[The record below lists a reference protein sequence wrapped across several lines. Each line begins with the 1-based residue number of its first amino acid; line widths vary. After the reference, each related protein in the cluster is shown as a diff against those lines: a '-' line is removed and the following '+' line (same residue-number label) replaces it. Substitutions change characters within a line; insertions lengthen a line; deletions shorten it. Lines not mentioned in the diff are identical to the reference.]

1 MAKQALSWKRAGA
14 IGWRDLKSAP
24 AKFGFVVLSVAVGVA
39 ALVGVRGFSE
49 SFRRTLSLE
58 ARSLMAGDLSA
69 RIFHQP
75 TGDETRKIAGIEK
88 QGAGGIRLTWVTEA
102 VSMASVA
109 PDPVPLLVSLKAVD
123 PDEYPYYGTA
133 ELEPAIGLKQALDGD
148 SAVVAEEFLIRL
160 NARVGQTLRLG
171 GRSFRISAMLKQEPD
186 RISAGAGWGPRVMI
200 SQAALA
206 RTGLLAPGSRVSERL
221 LVKLP
226 EKLAAGVSIG
236 AEAEAVRK
244 QVEEAL
250 PDAQV
255 MDFKEGNPGLSQG
268 LDNATAIL
276 SLICLVAMVLG
287 AIGVAMAMHAHL
299 EQRMDMLA
307 ILKAVG
313 AGSGDLLRIFLLQT
327 LGLGLA
333 GGLLGVAA
341 GLGVMAVLPAVFG
354 KLLPVE
360 AQLEFPWRSVAAGLG
375 TGLLTTLLFCLPPL
389 LDVRNVRPVLVLR
402 RLVEQGPGGN
412 VEEWIERPLI
422 SRILERLSPTF
433 LLRIISGVYAW
444 SVSWAVPLLWFSLP
458 KFALRALAQIVRWL
472 KVMRAHV
479 DAWLAGWWA
488 RRLQLGIS
496 VLVVVALGG
505 IAWALSD
512 SVTVGWRFALY
523 FAIALVVL
531 LVLAAVS
538 LRTLR
543 FLLDRVRLRLP
554 SSLRHGL
561 ANLYRPG
568 NQSAAVLAAL
578 GTGVML
584 ILAVFLM
591 QAALLR
597 DIRETASP
605 KLPNIFL
612 VDVTTDEVAG
622 VKDFFQ
628 HQAGVSQALD
638 LMPVVTGRFISLNGK
653 PVEQMKEQHFP
664 RRMLESAEL
673 SWADAAP
680 AGDKLTQGKWWTDA
694 EAAELAMGEGVAL
707 RLHLGVGSVVELEVG
722 ESVRKLKVAAIYRAD
737 GNHLGARIQF
747 VLPSGQ
753 LKDQQ
758 ATWYGGA
765 HIDPKQVAGME
776 RALFAAFPTVTVINL
791 ADVLERIESVI
802 NQITF
807 VVRFLAGFSI
817 FAGLA
822 ILASSIAST
831 RFRRMQEAVV
841 LKTLGATRMRIVRT
855 FSVEFS
861 VLGLLAGSVGVVFA
875 NLLTRVLLRK
885 LEVGFHI
892 EWLATLIALVG
903 TAVLATATGWIASYR
918 ILGLRPLEV
927 LREE

>member
-1 MAKQALSWKRAGA
+1 MAKRALSWKRAGA

-24 AKFGFVVLSVAVGVA
+24 GKFGFVVLSVAVGVA

-49 SFRRTLSLE
+49 SFRRTLSAE

-69 RIFHQP
+69 RLFHEP
-75 TGDETRKIAGIEK
+75 TAEEKGKIAAIAKESG
-88 QGAGGIRLTWVTEA
+88 QTGIRSTWTTET
-102 VSMASVA
+102 VSMASVP
-109 PDPVPLLVSLKAVD
+109 PDPMPLLVSLKAVD
-123 PDEYPYYGTA
+123 PAEYPYYGTA
-133 ELEPAIGLKQALDGD
+133 ELEPAMSLERALDGD

-160 NARVGQTLRLG
+160 NAHVGQTLRLG
-171 GRSFRISAMLKQEPD
+171 GRSFQIAAVLKQEPD
-186 RISAGAGWGPRVMI
+186 RMGSGAGLGPRVMI
-200 SQAALA
+200 SQAALQ
-206 RTGLLAPGSRVSERL
+206 RTGLIAPGSRASQRL
-221 LVKLP
+221 LMKLP
-226 EKLAAGVSIG
+226 ESAPSRLTGKAA
-236 AEAEAVRK
+236 AAVDPVAMRK
-244 QVEEAL
+244 QLEEAL

-255 MDFKEGNPGLSQG
+255 MDFREGNPALSRG
-268 LDNATAIL
+268 LDNATAVL

-313 AGSGDLLRIFLLQT
+313 AGSADLLHIFLLQT

-333 GGLLGVAA
+333 GGVLGVAA
-341 GLGVMAVLPAVFG
+341 GVAVMAALPAVFG
-354 KLLPVE
+354 KLLPVH
-360 AQLEFPWRSVAAGLG
+360 AVLEFPWRSAAAGLG

-389 LDVRNVRPVLVLR
+389 LDVRAVRPVLVLR
-402 RLVEQGPGGN
+402 RLVEQ
-412 VEEWIERPLI
+412 EQE
-422 SRILERLSPTF
+422 
-433 LLRIISGVYAW
+433 GVGAW
-444 SVSWAVPLLWFSLP
+444 
-458 KFALRALAQIVRWL
+458 FAR
-472 KVMRAHV
+472 
-479 DAWLAGWWA
+479 WWA
-488 RRLQLGIS
+488 RRLQLGLSIV
-496 VLVVVALGG
+496 VLAALGG

-512 SVTVGWRFALY
+512 SFDVGWRFAL
-523 FAIALVVL
+523 FVAIALVAL
-531 LVLAAVS
+531 LALAWVA

-554 SSLRHGL
+554 SFLRHGL

-584 ILAVFLM
+584 ILAVYLM
-591 QAALLR
+591 QATLLR
-597 DIRETASP
+597 DLRETASP

-612 VDVTTDEVAG
+612 VDVTTDEVSG

-628 HQAGVSQALD
+628 RQPGVSQALE
-638 LMPVVTGRFISLNGK
+638 LMPVVTGRFVSLNGQTLDQLK
-653 PVEQMKEQHFP
+653 GQHFP
-664 RRMLESAEL
+664 RRMLDHAEL

-680 AGDKLTQGKWWTDA
+680 AGDKVTEGKWWTDPGA
-694 EAAELAMGEGVAL
+694 TGLAVGEGAAR
-707 RLHLGVGSVVELEVG
+707 RLHLGVGSAVELEVG
-722 ESVRKLKVAAIYRAD
+722 GTVRKLKVAAVYRAD
-737 GNHLGARIQF
+737 GQHLGARIDF
-747 VLPSGQ
+747 VLPSGL
-753 LKDQQ
+753 LKGQP

-765 HIDPKQVAGME
+765 HIDPRQVAAME
-776 RALFAAFPTVTVINL
+776 RALFAAYPTVSVINV
-791 ADVLERIESVI
+791 ADVLERIESLVD
-802 NQITF
+802 QITF

-817 FAGLA
+817 FAGLT

-861 VLGLLAGSVGVVFA
+861 VLGLLAGAVGVVFA
-875 NLLTRVLLRK
+875 NLLTRVLLNWLK
-885 LEVGFHI
+885 VDFQI
-892 EWLATLIALVG
+892 EWRASLVALFG

>member
-1 MAKQALSWKRAGA
+1 MAKRALSWKRAGA

-24 AKFGFVVLSVAVGVA
+24 GKFGFVVLSVAVGVA
-39 ALVGVRGFSE
+39 ALVGVRGFSD
-49 SFRRTLSLE
+49 SFRKTLGAE

-69 RIFHQP
+69 RIFHEP
-75 TGDETRKIAGIEK
+75 TTEDKSRIAAILIKDG
-88 QGAGGIRLTWVTEA
+88 GGIRSTWVTETI
-102 VSMASVA
+102 SMASVP

-123 PDEYPYYGTA
+123 PSEYPYYGSA
-133 ELEPAIGLKQALDGD
+133 DLEPAMTLSDALQDD

-160 NARVGQTLRLG
+160 KAQVGQTLRLG
-171 GRSFRISAMLKQEPD
+171 GREFRIAAVLKQEPD
-186 RISAGAGWGPRVMI
+186 RMTAGAGMGPRVMI
-200 SQAALA
+200 SQSALA
-206 RTGLLAPGSRVSERL
+206 STGLIAPGSRASQRL

-226 EKLAAGVSIG
+226 EQKKTANAVGVDP
-236 AEAEAVRK
+236 VVMRK
-244 QVEEAL
+244 QLEDAL

-255 MDFKEGNPGLSQG
+255 MDFREGNPALSQG
-268 LDNATAIL
+268 LDNSTAIL

-333 GGLLGVAA
+333 GGMLGVAA
-341 GLGVMAVLPAVFG
+341 GVGVMAALPAVFG
-354 KLLPVE
+354 NLLPVH
-360 AQLEFPWRSVAAGLG
+360 ATLEFPWKSVAAGLG

-389 LDVRNVRPVLVLR
+389 LDVRGVRPVLVLR
-402 RLVEQGPGGN
+402 RLVEPGPEGIGG
-412 VEEWIERPLI
+412 
-422 SRILERLSPTF
+422 
-433 LLRIISGVYAW
+433 
-444 SVSWAVPLLWFSLP
+444 WF
-458 KFALRALAQIVRWL
+458 AR
-472 KVMRAHV
+472 
-479 DAWLAGWWA
+479 WWA
-488 RRLQLGIS
+488 RRLQIGIS
-496 VLVVVALGG
+496 IVVVAALGG

-512 SVTVGWRFALY
+512 SAKVGGWFAFL
-523 FAIALVVL
+523 FAAAL
-531 LVLAAVS
+531 LVLLAMAAVA
-538 LRTLR
+538 LRSLR
-543 FLLDRVRLRLP
+543 FLLNRVRLRLP
-554 SSLRHGL
+554 SFLRHGL

-568 NQSAAVLAAL
+568 NQSAAVLASL

-597 DIRETASP
+597 DLRQTASP

-612 VDVTTDEVAG
+612 IDVTTDEVAG
-622 VKDFFQ
+622 VKDFFA
-628 HQAGVSQALD
+628 HQSGVSQALD

-653 PVEQMKEQHFP
+653 TLDQMKDQHFP
-664 RRMLESAEL
+664 RRMLENAEL
-673 SWADAAP
+673 SWADTAP
-680 AGDKLTQGKWWTDA
+680 EGDKVTQGKWWTGGSTN
-694 EAAELAMGEGVAL
+694 ELAVGSGVADRL
-707 RLHLGVGSVVELEVG
+707 RLGVGSTVELEIG
-722 ESVRKLKVAAIYRAD
+722 GMARTLKVAAIYRAD
-737 GNHLGARIQF
+737 GQHIASRVSFI
-747 VLPSGQ
+747 LPSGQ
-753 LKDQQ
+753 LKDRN

-765 HIDPKQVAGME
+765 HVDPKQVASME
-776 RALFAAFPTVTVINL
+776 RALFQAFPTVTVINL
-791 ADVLERIESVI
+791 ADVLERIESVV

-817 FAGLA
+817 FAGLM

-875 NLLTRVLLRK
+875 NILTRVLLHR

-892 EWLATLIALVG
+892 EWAATLTALVG

>member
-1 MAKQALSWKRAGA
+1 MAKRALSWKRAAA

-24 AKFGFVVLSVAVGVA
+24 GKFGFVVLSVAVGVA
-39 ALVGVRGFSE
+39 ALVGVRGFSD
-49 SFRRTLSLE
+49 SFRRTLSVE

-69 RIFHQP
+69 RVFRQA
-75 TGDETRKIAGIEK
+75 TAEENAKIAAFLKTGGNT
-88 QGAGGIRLTWVTEA
+88 GARSTWVVETI
-102 VSMASVA
+102 SMASA
-109 PDPVPLLVSLKAVD
+109 PPDPVPVLVTLKAVD
-123 PDEYPYYGTA
+123 AGEYPYYGKA
-133 ELEPAIGLKQALDGD
+133 ELEPEMSLTQALDGD

-171 GRSFRISAMLKQEPD
+171 GRSFRIAAVLKQEPD
-186 RISAGAGWGPRVMI
+186 RMSAGAGMGPRVMI
-200 SQAALA
+200 SRAAME
-206 RTGLLAPGSRVSERL
+206 RTGLLAPGSRASQRL
-221 LVKLP
+221 LIKLP
-226 EKLAAGVSIG
+226 AQADPV
-236 AEAEAVRK
+236 AVRK
-244 QVEEAL
+244 QVEAIL

-255 MDFKEGNPGLSQG
+255 VDYREGNPALTQG

-341 GLGVMAVLPAVFG
+341 GVGVMEAMPAVFG
-354 KLLPVE
+354 KLLPVHPSL
-360 AQLEFPWRSVAAGLG
+360 QFPWRSVAAGLG

-389 LDVRNVRPVLVLR
+389 LDVRGIRPVLVLR
-402 RLVEQGPGGN
+402 RLVEQGPQGWRG
-412 VEEWIERPLI
+412 
-422 SRILERLSPTF
+422 
-433 LLRIISGVYAW
+433 
-444 SVSWAVPLLWFSLP
+444 
-458 KFALRALAQIVRWL
+458 
-472 KVMRAHV
+472 
-479 DAWLAGWWA
+479 WLASWWA
-488 RRLQLGIS
+488 RRLQLGIAA
-496 VLVVVALGG
+496 LVVAALGG

-512 SVTVGWRFALY
+512 SAKVGGWFAFL
-523 FAIALVVL
+523 FTIAL
-531 LVLAAVS
+531 LVLLAMAAVT
-538 LRTLR
+538 LATLR
-543 FLLDRVRLRLP
+543 FLLNRVRLHLP
-554 SSLRHGL
+554 SFLRHGL
-561 ANLYRPG
+561 SNLYRPG
-568 NQSAAVLAAL
+568 NQSAAVMAAL

-584 ILAVFLM
+584 ILSVFLM

-597 DIRETASP
+597 DLRLTASP

-612 VDVTTDEVAG
+612 IDVSSDEADG
-622 VKDFFQ
+622 VKEFFQ
-628 HQAGVSQALD
+628 HQPGITQPLD
-638 LMPVVTGRFISLNGK
+638 LMPVVRGKVNSLNGK
-653 PVEQMKEQHFP
+653 TLDQLSQDKSSHFP
-664 RRMLESAEL
+664 RHMLENAEM
-673 SWADAAP
+673 SWADKLP
-680 AGDKLTQGKWWTDA
+680 DGDKLTQGKWWTDPT
-694 EAAELAMGEGVAL
+694 AAELAVGEGVAQ
-707 RLHLGVGSVVELEVG
+707 RLHVGVGSAVEMEIG
-722 ESVRKLKVAAIYRAD
+722 GTPRMLKVAAIYRAD
-737 GNHLGARIQF
+737 GQHLGARVTF
-747 VLPSGQ
+747 VLPSGL
-753 LKDQQ
+753 LKNEQ

-765 HIDPKQVAGME
+765 HVDPKQVASLE
-776 RALFAAFPTVTVINL
+776 RALFAAYPTVTVINL
-791 ADVLERIESVI
+791 ADVLERIETVVDE
-802 NQITF
+802 ITF

-817 FAGLA
+817 FAGLM

-831 RFRRMQEAVV
+831 RFRRMREAVV

-892 EWLATLIALVG
+892 EWTATLTALVG